1 MYRYPSVQAVQRG
14 HRSGGQV
21 LPLILVGLLLA
32 TVLALGAVR
41 LGVATAQRAS
51 AQASADA
58 AALAGAADG
67 RTAAEAAAEAN
78 GARLVSYQEERLDV
92 EVEVIRRGVRSRARA
107 RWSGT

>member
-1 MYRYPSVQAVQRG
+1 MYRNPDLPRVTERR
-14 HRSGGQV
+14 RSGGQV

-51 AQASADA
+51 AQAAADA

-67 RTAAEAAAEAN
+67 RLAAEAAAEAN
-78 GARLVSYQEERLDV
+78 DAHLVAYREDRLDV
-92 EVEVIRRGVRSRARA
+92 EVEVLRRGVRSRARA